1 MVKNEFFDEKAYN
14 WLDQN
19 ELSYTIWDKKY
30 RYNNE
35 SLDEWFDRISIGDN
49 NLKELIKQKKFLFG
63 GRILASRGL
72 TDRKV
77 TYSNCYVI
85 TPPDDNIESIFDC
98 AKKLARTYS
107 YGGGCGINISN
118 LRPSGAIV
126 NNAAKT
132 TSGPVSFMD
141 LYSSVTGVI
150 GQAGRRGALMIMMD
164 VNHPDIFE
172 FVDAKKNID
181 KVNFANISVKI
192 NDNFMRAVENNEDYF
207 LCWPCNKG
215 DFNIR
220 LDCEYNKLYS
230 VSSITNEPRYYKKIK
245 AKELFNKLVENNWDY
260 AEPGILYWNK
270 ISKYNL
276 LQYDESFEYGG
287 VNPCAEE
294 PLPSGGSCLL
304 GSLNLSEFVIKP
316 FTNEAHVDGHNL
328 QKAVSIAVR
337 ALNKVLK
344 DGQYL
349 HPLKEQQESVND
361 WRQIGLGTMGM
372 ADMLIKLGITY
383 GSDESLVCL
392 SDIYRT
398 IAYSAIETSN
408 KIAEESESYPKCKS
422 ELVLNSDFIKEAIVP
437 YPELVENIKKYG
449 LANSQLLT
457 CAPTGSIA
465 TMFQVSTGV
474 EPNFA
479 LSYTRKTQSLHGEDT
494 IYKVEAGIIEQYRK
508 ITGDTSEKLPE
519 YFIESGDIL
528 PNDRIKVQSIL
539 QKYTDAAISSTINL
553 KNKATKQDIYDIYMN
568 SWKAGL
574 KGVTLFRAGC
584 KRAAVLSTEPEK
596 PEQIIATSAP
606 KRPKQLPADY
616 YQVKIKGEQFIV
628 LVGLYNNKPYEV
640 FAFKPENEFKFKE
653 HTGVITKVAKMKYSY
668 DSGYLTIPELDSK
681 NQNVEEK
688 ATTLYCSMLLRHGVD
703 IKYIIKTATKVNDN
717 ITSFSK
723 AICRVLAKYVKAE
736 ITGEKC
742 PNCGGDLIYEGG
754 CTHCNSCEYSKC
766 E

>member
-1 MVKNEFFDEKAYN
+1 MVKDQFFDEDAFT
-14 WLDQN
+14 WLNQN

-35 SLDEWFDRISIGDN
+35 SLEHWFDRISHNDLE
-49 NLKELIKQKKFLFG
+49 LKELIRQKKFLFG

-85 TPPDDNIESIFDC
+85 SPPDDNIESIFDC

-150 GQAGRRGALMIMMD
+150 GQSGRRGALMIMMD
-164 VNHPDIFE
+164 VNHPDIFD
-172 FVDAKKNID
+172 FVDAKKNTD
-181 KVNFANISVKI
+181 KINFANISVKV
-192 NDNFMRAVENNEDYF
+192 NDSFMKAVENNEDYF
-207 LCWPCNKG
+207 LHWPCNKN
-215 DFNIR
+215 DFNIK
-220 LDCEYNKLYS
+220 LDCEYNKLYF
-230 VSSITNEPRYYKKIK
+230 VTSITNEPRYYKKIN
-245 AKELFNKLVENNWDY
+245 ARELFNKLVENNWDY

-270 ISKYNL
+270 ISEYNL
-276 LQYDESFEYGG
+276 LQYDKSFEYGG

-304 GSLNLSEFVIKP
+304 GSLNLSEFVVNP
-316 FTNEAHVDGHNL
+316 FTP
-328 QKAVSIAVR
+328 KAFIDQPSLVYATFIAVK
-337 ALNKVLK
+337 ALNTVLD
-344 DGQYL
+344 DGQPL
-349 HPLKEQQESVND
+349 HPLKEQRDSVNN

-372 ADMLIKLGITY
+372 ADMLIKLGVTY
-383 GSDESLVCL
+383 GSNESINILEYVYKL
-392 SDIYRT
+392 
-398 IAYSAIETSN
+398 
-408 KIAEESESYPKCKS
+408 IAENAVKASSQIAFKQKPYPEYKPNLLIK
-422 ELVLNSDFIKEAIVP
+422 SDFIQNLNLDDRDLDFIQQ
-437 YPELVENIKKYG
+437 YG

-465 TMFQVSTGV
+465 TMLQVSTGV

-479 LSYTRKTQSLHGEDT
+479 LSYTRKTQSLHGEDI
-494 IYKVEAGIIEQYRK
+494 IYKVEAGIIGQYRT
-508 ITGDTSEKLPE
+508 ITGDTSEELPE

-528 PNDRIKVQSIL
+528 PNDRIKVQSVL

-553 KNKATKQDIYDIYMN
+553 KNKATKDDVYNIYMN
-568 SWKAGL
+568 AWKAGL
-574 KGVTLFRAGC
+574 KGITLFRSGC
-584 KRAAVLSTEPEK
+584 KREAVLSTK
-596 PEQIIATSAP
+596 PQEIKEIISTSAP

-628 LVGLYNNKPYEV
+628 LVGLYENKPYEI
-640 FAFKPENEFKFKE
+640 FAFKPDYELKFKE
-653 HTGVITKVAKMKYSY
+653 HTGVITKIAKMKYSY
-668 DSGYLTIPELDSK
+668 DSGYLTIPELNSK

-723 AICRVLAKYVKAE
+723 AICRVLAKYIKAE

-742 PNCGGDLIYEGG
+742 PNCGSNLIYEGG
-754 CTHCNSCEYSKC
+754 CTHCESCEYSKC

>member
-1 MVKNEFFDEKAYN
+1 MIKDQYFDENAFK
-14 WLDQN
+14 WLDEN
-19 ELSYTIWDKKY
+19 DLSYTIWNNKY

-35 SLDEWFDRISIGDN
+35 SLEQWFDRISSGDEQI
-49 NLKELIKQKKFLFG
+49 KHLIREKKFLFG
-63 GRILASRGL
+63 GRILASRNIVN
-72 TDRKV
+72 RKV

-85 TPPDDNIESIFDC
+85 TPPDDSIESIFDC

-118 LRPSGAIV
+118 LRPSGAAV

-141 LYSSVTGVI
+141 LYSAVTGVI
-150 GQAGRRGALMIMMD
+150 GQSGRRGALMIMLD

-172 FVDAKKNID
+172 FVDAKKNTD
-181 KVNFANISVKI
+181 KVNFANISVKV
-192 NDNFMRAVENNEDYF
+192 NDDFMKAVENNQDYF
-207 LCWPCNKG
+207 LSWPCNTT
-215 DFNIR
+215 DFNINIEC
-220 LDCEYNKLYS
+220 DYNKLYY
-230 VSSITNEPRYYKKIK
+230 VPSITGEPRYYKKIK

-270 ISKYNL
+270 ISEYNL
-276 LQYDESFEYGG
+276 LEYDNDFEYGG

-304 GSLNLSEFVIKP
+304 GSLNLSMFVEDEF
-316 FTNEAHVDGHNL
+316 TSNAHVNEHSLSN
-328 QKAVSIAVR
+328 AVKTAVK
-337 ALNKVLK
+337 ALNNVLIEGK
-344 DGQYL
+344 SL
-349 HPLKEQQESVND
+349 HPLQEQQQSVND

-372 ADMLIKLGITY
+372 ADMLIKLGIVY
-383 GSDESLVCL
+383 GSEESLTKL

-398 IAYSAIETSN
+398 IAFYAIEASN
-408 KIAEESESYPKCKS
+408 EIAKTQGMYPKCKPEVILKS
-422 ELVLNSDFIKEAIVP
+422 HFIKNIIRDNK
-437 YPELVENIKKYG
+437 ELENSIRKFG

-465 TMFQVSTGV
+465 TMLQVSTGV

-479 LSYTRKTQSLHGEDT
+479 LKYTRKTQSLHGKDT
-494 IYKVEAGIIEQYRK
+494 VYEVEAGIIEKYRN
-508 ITGDTSEKLPE
+508 ITNNNSKDLPM
-519 YFIESGDIL
+519 YFIESGNIL
-528 PNDRIKVQSIL
+528 PENRIKVQSIL
-539 QKYTDAAISSTINL
+539 QEFTDAAISSTINL
-553 KNKATKQDIYDIYMN
+553 KNSATKEDVYNIYMN
-568 SWKAGL
+568 SWKSGL

-584 KRAAVLSTEPEK
+584 KRMAVLSTETK
-596 PEQIIATSAP
+596 TPEQITSISAP

-628 LVGLYNNKPYEV
+628 LVGLYENKPYEV
-640 FAFKPENEFKFKE
+640 FAFKPDYEFKFKE
-653 HTGVITKVAKMKYSY
+653 HTGVITKVAKMKYSF
-668 DSGYLTIPELDSK
+668 DSGFLTIPELDSR

-723 AICRVLAKYVKAE
+723 AICRVLAKYTKPEV
-736 ITGEKC
+736 TGEKC
-742 PNCGGDLIYEGG
+742 PNCGGNIINEGG
-754 CTHCNSCEYSKC
+754 CKHCDSCEYSKC

>member
-1 MVKNEFFDEKAYN
+1 MIKNEYFCQEAFD
-14 WLDQN
+14 WLNQN
-19 ELSYTIWDKKY
+19 DLSYTIWDKKY

-35 SLDEWFDRISIGDN
+35 SLEEWFKRISN
-49 NLKELIKQKKFLFG
+49 NNEELIKLIRQKKFLFG

-118 LRPSGAIV
+118 LRPSGATV

-150 GQAGRRGALMIMMD
+150 GQSGRRGALMIMMD
-164 VNHPDIFE
+164 VNHPDILE
-172 FVDAKKNID
+172 FVNAKKNTD
-181 KVNFANISVKI
+181 KINFANISVKI
-192 NDNFMRAVENNEDYF
+192 NDNFMHAVETNSDYF
-207 LCWPCNKG
+207 LSWPCNVD

-220 LDCEYNKLYS
+220 LDCDYNKLYYTT
-230 VSSITNEPRYYKKIK
+230 SITGEPRYYKKIK
-245 AKELFNKLVENNWDY
+245 AKELFDQLVENNWDY
-260 AEPGILYWNK
+260 AEPGILYWNR
-270 ISKYNL
+270 IEDYNMINK
-276 LQYDESFEYGG
+276 FEDFRYGG

-304 GSLNLSEFVIKP
+304 GSINLCQFVVNP
-316 FTNEAHVDGHNL
+316 FTNDAYISWDNL
-328 QKAVSIAVR
+328 RSAVHTAVR
-337 ALNKVLK
+337 ALNEVLIQ
-344 DGQYL
+344 GENL
-349 HPLKEQQESVND
+349 HPLSEQRQSVHD

-383 GSDESLVCL
+383 GSTTSINILDRL
-392 SDIYRT
+392 YNF
-398 IAYSAIETSN
+398 IAYEAIKASNEMAAETS
-408 KIAEESESYPKCKS
+408 AFPKCKS
-422 ELVLNSDFIKEAIVP
+422 NLLLDSNFIKNMNLDE
-437 YPELVENIKKYG
+437 ELKIKIKQFG
-449 LANSQLLT
+449 LFNSQLLT

-465 TMFQVSTGV
+465 TMLQVSTGV

-494 IYKVEAGIIEQYRK
+494 FYKVEAGIVEEYRK
-508 ITGDTSEKLPE
+508 VTGDTSEQLPE
-519 YFIESGDIL
+519 YFIESGDIQ
-528 PNDRIKVQSIL
+528 PDNRIKVQGVL
-539 QKYTDAAISSTINL
+539 QLYTDAAISSTINL
-553 KNKATKQDIYDIYMN
+553 KKEATKEDVYNIYVDA
-568 SWKAGL
+568 WKEGL
-574 KGVTLFRAGC
+574 KGITLFRAGC
-584 KRAAVLSTEPEK
+584 KRDAVLTTK
-596 PEQIIATSAP
+596 PIKEVKEIISTSAP

-616 YQVKIKGEQFIV
+616 YQVKIKGEQFVV
-628 LVGLYNNKPYEV
+628 LVGLYENKPYEV
-640 FAFKPENEFKFKE
+640 FAFKPDHEFKFKE
-653 HTGVITKVAKMKYSY
+653 HTGVITKMAKMKYSY

-742 PNCGGDLIYEGG
+742 PNCGGDLVYEGG
-754 CTHCNSCEYSKC
+754 CIHCNSCEYSKC